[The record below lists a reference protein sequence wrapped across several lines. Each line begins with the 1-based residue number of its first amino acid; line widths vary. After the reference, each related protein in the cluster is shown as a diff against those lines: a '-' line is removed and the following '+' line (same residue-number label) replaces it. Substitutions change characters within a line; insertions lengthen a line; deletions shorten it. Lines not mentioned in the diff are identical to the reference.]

1 MDLELGFSEDD
12 IDRCDNRHMYSE
24 DYHPKDKTHRHMY
37 SEYFHPEDKTYL
49 KRFGKKKFRN
59 KFQNKR
65 SKKKKCT
72 KHKKSLKKAGNSIRP
87 EPVSTEGNLVKL
99 VDYCHWMNGVIQSI
113 ESYTHDDTLE
123 AEIKLKDYENCLLP
137 EKLALES

>member
-1 MDLELGFSEDD
+1 MDLEMELGLSDD
-12 IDRCDNRHMYSE
+12 DGIDRCDISYMYSE
-24 DYHPKDKTHRHMY
+24 DYHSKDKTHRHMY

-72 KHKKSLKKAGNSIRP
+72 KQKKSLKKLGTA
-87 EPVSTEGNLVKL
+87 
-99 VDYCHWMNGVIQSI
+99 
-113 ESYTHDDTLE
+113 
-123 AEIKLKDYENCLLP
+123 
-137 EKLALES
+137 